1 MARYDYDLFV
11 IGAGSGGVRAA
22 RIAAGHGARVGIC
35 EESRV
40 GGTCV
45 IRGCIPKKL
54 LVYASH
60 FARDFE
66 DARAYGW
73 GPTANG
79 FDWARLIA
87 NKDREID
94 RLNGIYLSLLS
105 GAGVELIEERGVL
118 ADAHTVE
125 LGGRRITA
133 DKVLVAVG
141 GWPWMPDIPGIE
153 YAITSNEALELKT
166 RPDRILIVGGGYI
179 AVEFAGIFHGLGVE
193 TVQMIRAEHLLNGFD
208 DDIRKELGEQMRSD
222 GVDIVNRTNP
232 TAIEKT
238 KDGYRVTTD
247 TGRVV
252 ETDLVMFAT
261 GRNPNTAGLGL
272 EAAGVETDRKGAVTV
287 NADSRSSVE
296 NIYAIGDVTDRLALT
311 PVAIREGH
319 AFADTV
325 FGNKPWQAN
334 HTNVPTAVFSQPPI
348 GTAGLT
354 EAEARAQYG
363 EVDIYRSRFRPL
375 KHTLTGRD
383 EFTLMK
389 LVVDRA
395 TDRVLG
401 AHMIGADGPEIA
413 QGLGIAVKI
422 GATKA
427 QFDATVGIHPT
438 AAEEFVT
445 MREPA

>member
-1 MARYDYDLFV
+1 MIRYDYDLFV

-35 EESRV
+35 EQSRV

-54 LVYASH
+54 LVYAAH

-73 GPTANG
+73 EAGG
-79 FDWARLIA
+79 REFDWPRLIA

-94 RLNGIYLSLLS
+94 RLNGVYLSLLS
-105 GAGVELIEERGVL
+105 NAGVALIEERGVL
-118 ADAHTVE
+118 EDAHTVR
-125 LGGRRITA
+125 LGQKRVTA

-141 GWPWMPDIPGIE
+141 GWPWLPDIPGIGH
-153 YAITSNEALELKT
+153 AVTSNEALELQA

-179 AVEFAGIFHGLGVE
+179 AVEFAGIFHGLGAG

-208 DDIRKELGEQMRSD
+208 DDIRKTLGEQMEAD
-222 GVDIVNRTNP
+222 GVEIVRRANP
-232 TAIEKT
+232 TGIEKT
-238 KDGYRVTTD
+238 AAGYRVATD
-247 TGRVV
+247 TGRTI
-252 ETDLVMFAT
+252 EADLVLFAT
-261 GRNPNTAGLGL
+261 GRHPNTAGLGL
-272 EAAGVETDRKGAVTV
+272 EAAGIATDRKGAIPVD
-287 NADSRSSVE
+287 ADSRSAVA

-325 FGNKPWQAN
+325 FGDKPWRAD
-334 HTNVPTAVFSQPPI
+334 HAHVPTAVFSQPPI
-348 GTAGLT
+348 GATGLT
-354 EAEARAQYG
+354 EARARAQYG
-363 EVDIYRSRFRPL
+363 EIDIYRSRFRPL

-383 EFTLMK
+383 EVTLMK
-389 LVVDRA
+389 LVVDA
-395 TDRVLG
+395 KSDRVLG
-401 AHMIGADGPEIA
+401 AHMIGADAPEIA
-413 QGLGIAVKI
+413 QGLGIAVKM

-445 MREPA
+445 MRSPA

>member
-1 MARYDYDLFV
+1 MTRYDYDLFV

-22 RIAAGHGARVGIC
+22 RIAAGYGARVGIC

-73 GPTANG
+73 GPAASE
-79 FDWARLIA
+79 FDWSRLID
-87 NKDREID
+87 NKNREID

-105 GAGVELIEERGVL
+105 GAGVELVEERGVL
-118 ADAHTVE
+118 EDAHTVR
-125 LGGRRITA
+125 LGSRSITA
-133 DKVLVAVG
+133 DRILIAVG

-153 YAITSNEALELKT
+153 HAISSNEALELT
-166 RPDRILIVGGGYI
+166 SRPDRILIVGGGYI
-179 AVEFAGIFHGLGVE
+179 AVEFAGIFDGLGSE
-193 TVQMIRAEHLLNGFD
+193 TIEMIRAEHLLNGFD
-208 DDIRKELGEQMRSD
+208 DDIRKELGEQMQAD
-222 GVDIVNRTNP
+222 GVEIVNRANP
-232 TAIEKT
+232 TAIEKAGG
-238 KDGYRVTTD
+238 GYRVTAD
-247 TGRVV
+247 TGKVI
-252 ETDLVMFAT
+252 ETDLIMFAT
-261 GRNPNTAGLGL
+261 GRHPNTAGLGL
-272 EAAGVETDRKGAVTV
+272 EAAGVAMDRKGAVLV
-287 NADSRSSVE
+287 DADSRSSVE

-325 FGNKPWQAN
+325 FGDKPWQAD
-334 HTNVPTAVFSQPPI
+334 HADVPTAVFSQPPI

-354 EAEARAQYG
+354 EAEARAQHG
-363 EVDIYRSRFRPL
+363 EVDIYKSRFRPL

-389 LVVDRA
+389 LVVA
-395 TDRVLG
+395 PASGRVLG
-401 AHMIGADGPEIA
+401 AHMIGADAPEIA
-413 QGLGIAVKI
+413 QGLGIAIKM
-422 GATKA
+422 GATKS

-445 MREPA
+445 MRTRA

>member
-73 GPTANG
+73 GPAASE
-79 FDWARLIA
+79 FDWSRLID
-87 NKDREID
+87 NKNREID

-105 GAGVELIEERGVL
+105 GAGVELVEERGVL
-118 ADAHTVE
+118 EDAHTVR
-125 LGGRRITA
+125 LGTRSITA
-133 DKVLVAVG
+133 DRILIAVG

-153 YAITSNEALELKT
+153 HAISSNEALELT
-166 RPDRILIVGGGYI
+166 SRPGRILIVGGGYI
-179 AVEFAGIFHGLGVE
+179 AIEFAGIFHGLGSE
-193 TVQMIRAEHLLNGFD
+193 TVEMIRAEHLLNGFD
-208 DDIRKELGEQMRSD
+208 DDIRKELGEQMRAD
-222 GVDIVNRTNP
+222 GVEIVNRANP
-232 TAIEKT
+232 TAIEKA
-238 KDGYRVTTD
+238 GGSYRVTAD
-247 TGRVV
+247 TGRVI

-261 GRNPNTAGLGL
+261 GRHPNTAGLGL
-272 EAAGVETDRKGAVTV
+272 EAAGVAMDRKGAVLV
-287 NADSRSSVE
+287 DADSRSSVE

-325 FGNKPWQAN
+325 FGDNSWQAD
-334 HTNVPTAVFSQPPI
+334 HADVPTAVFSQPPI

-363 EVDIYRSRFRPL
+363 EVDIYKSRFRPL

-389 LVVDRA
+389 LVVA
-395 TDRVLG
+395 PASGRVLG
-401 AHMIGADGPEIA
+401 AHMIGADAPEIA
-413 QGLGIAVKI
+413 QGLGIAIKM

-445 MREPA
+445 MRTRA

>member
-1 MARYDYDLFV
+1 MAQYDYDLFV

-22 RIAAGHGARVGIC
+22 RVAAGHGARVGVC
-35 EESRV
+35 EQSRV

-66 DARAYGW
+66 DACAYGW
-73 GPTANG
+73 GAPGND
-79 FDWARLIA
+79 FDWSRLIA

-105 GAGVELIEERGVL
+105 GAGVELVEERGVL
-118 ADAHTVE
+118 EDAHTVR
-125 LGGRRITA
+125 LGERCITA

-153 YAITSNEALELKT
+153 HAISSNEALELRS

-208 DDIRKELGEQMRSD
+208 DDVRKELGEQMQVD
-222 GVDIVNRTNP
+222 GVEIVNRTNP
-232 TAIEKT
+232 TGIEKAGS
-238 KDGYRVTTD
+238 GYRVTTD
-247 TGRVV
+247 TGRTI

-261 GRNPNTAGLGL
+261 GRHPNTAGLGL
-272 EAAGVETDRKGAVTV
+272 EAAGVAMDRKRAVAV
-287 NADSRSSVE
+287 DGDSRSSVG

-325 FGNKPWQAN
+325 FGNKPWQAD
-334 HTNVPTAVFSQPPI
+334 HADVPTAVFSQPPI

-354 EAEARAQYG
+354 EAEARAQHG
-363 EVDIYRSRFRPL
+363 AVDIYKSRFRPL

-389 LVVDRA
+389 LVVEPESG
-395 TDRVLG
+395 RVLG
-401 AHMIGADGPEIA
+401 AHMIGADAPEIA
-413 QGLGIAVKI
+413 QGLGIAVKM